1 MDDDDGRRR
10 RRRTMDDERRR
21 RCGRGVA
28 VGVAKQTNVDFRSS
42 NFCGRIFGALIFDF
56 RFSIFALFDFLTF

>member
-1 MDDDDGRRR
+1 
-10 RRRTMDDERRR
+10 MDDERRQR

-42 NFCGRIFGALIFDF
+42 NFCGRIFGALIF
-56 RFSIFALFDFLTF
+56 ALFDFLHFRFLVFRRFHTVEFANL